1 MGSSAS
7 HSIGLNIG
15 LPLGESSREDIAG
28 RAIAMMLL
36 QRVNSVSMRPFE
48 G

>member
-15 LPLGESSREDIAG
+15 LPLGERSGEDIAG
-28 RAIAMMLL
+28 RAAAMMLL
-36 QRVNSVSMRPFE
+36 QRANSVSIRLFK

>member
-28 RAIAMMLL
+28 RAVAMMLL
-36 QRVNSVSMRPFE
+36 HRANNVSMRPSE

>member
-1 MGSSAS
+1 MGISAL

-15 LPLGESSREDIAG
+15 LPLGERSGEDMAG
-28 RAIAMMLL
+28 MAMAMMLL
-36 QRVNSVSMRPFE
+36 QRANSVSIRPFE

>member
-7 HSIGLNIG
+7 HPIGLNIG
-15 LPLGESSREDIAG
+15 LPLAESSGEDIAG
-28 RAIAMMLL
+28 RAVAMMLL
-36 QRVNSVSMRPFE
+36 QRANIVSITPFE